1 MNAILQNDVNNAI
14 RIINAAIT
22 DACENGDSCVR
33 AEVPYTGKKTC
44 RAIREYFEKEGW
56 HVAEESRMD
65 FVGSGD
71 RDNPMCLEKVAS
83 IYTLTWK

>member
-1 MNAILQNDVNNAI
+1 MTAILQTDVNNAI
-14 RIINAAIT
+14 RIINSAIT

-33 AEVPYTGKKTC
+33 TEVPYTGKKTC
-44 RAIREYFEKEGW
+44 KAIREYFENEGW
-56 HVAEESRMD
+56 HVTKESRMD

-71 RDNPMCLEKVAS
+71 RDDPMRLEKVAS